1 MKKKNSPLP
10 VIIGMIILVLVVGV
24 GYFAALKFKEKKNSE
39 KADISFTETE
49 VLLGIDLKEEEN
61 YPKKS
66 REVIKLYS
74 RILMCLYNDTEIT
87 AEDFEALVMMQ
98 RELYDAELLAIN
110 PVNSNITALMEE
122 ASEYA
127 EKNKRISDYEI
138 MTVSNIENWK
148 DEGKSYAS
156 MTARY
161 IVIEGGVSSSI
172 YQKFLLRYDNE
183 TARWKILGW
192 EASSKEDMK

>member
-192 EASSKEDMK
+192 EAASKEDMK

>member
-1 MKKKNSPLP
+1 MKKKSSPLP

-192 EASSKEDMK
+192 EVASKEDMK

>member
-49 VLLGIDLKEEEN
+49 VLLGIDLGEKEN
-61 YPKKS
+61 YPAKS

-87 AEDFEALVMMQ
+87 AEDFEAPVKMQ
-98 RELYDAELLAIN
+98 REDYDDELLAIN
-110 PVNSNITALMEE
+110 PENSHITALMAE
-122 ASEYA
+122 AAEYA
-127 EKNKRISDYEI
+127 EANKRISDYEVA
-138 MTVSNIENWK
+138 TVSNIESWK
-148 DEGKSYAS
+148 DEGKNYAS

-161 IVIEGGVSSSI
+161 IIIEGGVSSSV
-172 YQKFLLRYDNE
+172 YHKFLLRYDDE
-183 TARWKILGW
+183 ASRWKILGW
-192 EASSKEDMK
+192 EAASKDDMK